1 MYEMTMEEEPPPVPR
16 RLGQYPSQVP
26 ARQAPAQSFGTA
38 PRPYPPRRAPVPA
51 PAYDPPWGAYG
62 GPRFPARAEP
72 YPYEQEEYP
81 AYGEEQDLA
90 YEEEDLAYEEEYLPR
105 VPQYL
110 PQATPAPVRQRATEQ
125 MRTPA
130 PAYQDVP
137 AQGQPLA
144 RAPQAPIVPTGP
156 RGASQAQPQSMP
168 SWADRFE
175 DPAVDELAGQLFE
188 QRSGQLSEG
197 WNVVA
202 ARGGNFRDGVDSPET
217 RQQFSEAL
225 AGRSSGLDQSMHAPQ
240 NRQQP
245 SSSAAAARQAPLQ
258 AASTQQPP
266 KAAAKP
272 KGPVIGKPKVN
283 TGIATSGP
291 CQGEIPPVC
300 EHWEFGRIDNWRKR
314 VKPLQHDYADKQRAK
329 EKLRRDAEAAPKHS
343 APAAAKA
350 GPSVAKTAQPGS
362 QAPARSDPPAP
373 SPPKSTVVG
382 QQNAT
387 AGPSG
392 TGQNRET
399 VGAPAQATKKVSAE
413 GAKKPAEAPPEPPK
427 DPEGKGRKAET
438 EEEEFLGDE
447 EEEAA
452 EGEQSWRRRGTR
464 RPSWSLLGLV
474 GVDPRPPPAL
484 RLGPVGYIT
493 GNFE

>member
-1 MYEMTMEEEPPPVPR
+1 MTRPVADYQPPPVPR

-110 PQATPAPVRQRATEQ
+110 PQATPAP
-125 MRTPA
+125 
-130 PAYQDVP
+130 
-137 AQGQPLA
+137 GQPLA

-300 EHWEFGRIDNWRKR
+300 EHWEFGYKNCNRADCPERHEFIYQIDGGRRIDNWRKR

-329 EKLRRDAEAAPKHS
+329 EKLRP
-343 APAAAKA
+343 AKA

-452 EGEQSWRRRGTR
+452 EGGAE
-464 RPSWSLLGLV
+464 LE
-474 GVDPRPPPAL
+474 AE
-484 RLGPVGYIT
+484 
-493 GNFE
+493 GNQET